1 MLLGVAFLL
10 GTLTGISRF
19 SILLSFSVMV
29 IGSMSAVLAIK
40 LNRMTLRRSLYLF
53 FATFFIL
60 VGFFLFLS
68 ALNILPV
75 PFSRAWPM
83 LSIISGIALF
93 PMGWQHYR
101 SFRPRYIVPSI
112 AFIMLG
118 CILLIFSLDIVPFSL
133 TQFVRGWWPL
143 LVALAGLIL
152 VLLSIGTRNNTD
164 STSTT
169 PKAAPHEPTAPDNS
183 HDEDVNGD

>member
-29 IGSMSAVLAIK
+29 LGSMSATLAIK
-40 LNRMTLRRSLYLF
+40 LHRMTLRRSLHLF

-68 ALNILPV
+68 ALNIFPV
-75 PFSRAWPM
+75 PFSQAWPM
-83 LSIISGIALF
+83 LSVISGISLF

-101 SFRPRYIVPSI
+101 SFRYRYIVPSI

-118 CILLIFSLDIVPFSL
+118 CVLLIFSLEIVPFSL
-133 TQFVRGWWPL
+133 TQFVRAWWPL

-152 VLLSIGTRNNTD
+152 VLISIGTRNNTD
-164 STSTT
+164 LTSSP
-169 PKAAPHEPTAPDNS
+169 PKSAVEPPSSSDTSNNEESKP
-183 HDEDVNGD
+183 